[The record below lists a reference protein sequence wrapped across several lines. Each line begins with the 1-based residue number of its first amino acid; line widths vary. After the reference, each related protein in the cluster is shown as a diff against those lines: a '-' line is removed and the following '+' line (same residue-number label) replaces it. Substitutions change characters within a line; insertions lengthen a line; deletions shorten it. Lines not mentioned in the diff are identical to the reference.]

1 MEKQN
6 PKKPPKQPLKGYAT
20 YVGIA
25 SKMAGIIL
33 AGVWIGLKLDESMAT
48 RIPVFTLVFTIV
60 AAAMSIYVIIK
71 DVS

>member
-1 MEKQN
+1 
-6 PKKPPKQPLKGYAT
+6 
-20 YVGIA
+20 VGIA